1 MATLYFKL
9 EQIATVGSPTT
20 GSTVYMAW
28 PDAATPAGLNRA
40 FTENHLLTN
49 PDTTWS
55 FRSRYWK
62 LTNLGSATIPFDTQM
77 VTGEYWSKVSDTS
90 VAVYIG
96 STFNINTTFFAQNY
110 IDVIGP
116 SGTFKSPR
124 YGTNFYSANT
134 FNDLSKVIGGADT
147 NRYDFIFLTS
157 VNDYSHITN
166 NGVLNYDFN
175 NASSITSDLVSG
187 LGSYYIQIPYFA
199 TNARN
204 YFNGLYDG
212 WVTMSDDCYGNLI
225 TDSSAVQYSGD
236 MRDRVESYSSIWG
249 GPCLKPNNV
258 QQPYSGTLGVGYY
271 DIVLNW
277 YSDCSDCISNNPFN
291 NIYKFQPS
299 GDDCN
304 GVNQG
309 QVPFSASTL
318 TWGNPLGTGFI
329 SPQFVESKTFC
340 FGGETDKVDQ
350 VLISTNITPGHEIT
364 NVYENCTDCQNNVS
378 ELDEYYYFSA
388 CSGNKIFRFNV
399 IDFDNDLYTSP
410 PFNTYLFENVGG
422 VNGCYTRINEPLLEP
437 YVTII
442 YWDNSVAS
450 VGAVKC
456 TDNVCQESTPTPTPT
471 NTPTLTPTNTPT
483 LTPTNTPTLT
493 PTTTPTVT
501 PTTSRPFVPPSYT
514 PTSTPT
520 PTPTPSSNN
529 GTGCFSGI
537 TDGFYTYTDC
547 CGRIQQGSAVGL
559 EICVDVG
566 VPTQGVQVSADPCVD
581 PCDEGPITYSFEVT
595 GTCTNPKGG
604 IILISPSG
612 GTKPYTIQ
620 NTSTTAAGGL
630 LLGQQT
636 GNGPFSWGGVDE
648 GSYVFLLQ
656 DSSGGVNQD
665 VVINVNVEGC
675 FNATITSSGTTCGNI
690 NGVVTVTNDSLSS
703 PFQYDLYDT
712 VSGTIFQSFNSFSN
726 TQTFTNIGPA
736 TYYCIVTDFG
746 GATAQTTNTTVVST
760 DPISYNILV
769 VPDSPCGPGVG
780 TATVTNLL
788 GGTPPYTYLWS
799 NGQTTQTAT
808 GLSVGSWGVTVTDSE
823 GCRLSQSIN
832 VGLADPLGIVS
843 TVPTQAGCFDC
854 DGQVVVTISGGT
866 SPYTYQNSAG
876 EVITSNNLSESFTGL
891 CGGFNSTLITD
902 AGGCSVT
909 AFQSIP
915 STAGFT
921 IVNIG
926 VTNSDCN
933 DDGSISISISAP
945 AGIFTYEVTNG
956 LITDSTTTSSQ
967 SHTFNNLPSGTYT
980 VTIVSQNGNCT
991 YSTDKT
997 ISNNVKFNVNST
1009 ITDGTCGDNN
1019 GIIDINLTAGSV
1031 PLEGPFDYIL
1041 TDINTGSVVY
1051 SVIDDPS
1058 NTQSITSLAPSTY
1071 LLNVIDIKNC
1081 TVSQNI
1087 TITPSTGVNFIIL
1100 PTECVSGDDGMADI
1114 SISDGVAPFN
1124 ILWSNGETTMSI
1136 TGLSGG
1142 TYTATITDN
1151 NGCSATESVTINCN
1165 NQIVECYEVNEI
1177 CENDFITTSAGIR
1190 DFGSMLNEGYLDLT
1204 VGHDYCTLVNAV
1216 FYAIVDF
1223 SGGTMTPP
1231 YHVELPFYTGTTLGD
1246 YPSAQDWINA
1256 IDSILKTIP
1265 QIESVTLDIDQ
1276 NLITIISDCKELK
1289 NVYFRLSTKIVYDI
1303 CCNDVTPTPTPTQTS
1318 TPTPTPTTTLI
1329 PTPTPTPTPT
1339 TLPLVTCIES
1349 LTFIVEYNQNAANGS
1364 QCPGTAQNHSCN
1376 RARFDIT
1383 ANGVDIGQVSM
1394 NNVGGFTD
1402 LQNYPPNY
1410 NPNYPTQPGSLP
1422 GYPGQHVR
1430 DRYSQLSIDSTQAQ
1444 AIAAASPTGLIDF
1457 DFDCACIWSGPNQ
1470 NCSTNNSPA
1479 DYTGCHTDV
1488 SWVRVVKD
1496 LGLPTEEVMYN
1507 DCPSGNFITG
1517 FDPCDTT
1524 PPGYNSLGLFF
1535 GLHGGGSSQPC
1546 SNFNGGGIPN
1556 FEYFTDVSVS
1566 TFLDCPTGN
1575 SVYAFTGG
1583 NPNSYVLLGNGA
1595 FVSDTGCIFN
1605 VSNGVVTS
1613 FSQCLGGNC
1622 SGIGSG
1628 C

>member
-62 LTNLGSATIPFDTQM
+62 ATNLGSATIPFDTQM

-124 YGTNFYSANT
+124 YSTNFYSANT

-187 LGSYYIQIPYFA
+187 LGSYYTQIPYFA

-225 TDSSAVQYSGD
+225 TDSSGVQYSGD

-271 DIVLNW
+271 DIVSNW
-277 YSDCSDCISNNPFN
+277 YSDCSDCVSNNPFN

-299 GDDCN
+299 GNDCN

-309 QVPFSASTL
+309 QSTFSASTL

-329 SPQFVESKTFC
+329 TPQFVESKTFC

-350 VLISTNITPGHEIT
+350 VLISTNITSGHEIT

-410 PFNTYLFENVGG
+410 PFNGYLFENVGG
-422 VNGCYTRINEPLLEP
+422 VNGCYNRINEPLLEP

-450 VGAVKC
+450 VGPIKC
-456 TDNVCQESTPTPTPT
+456 TDIICQESTPTPTPT
-471 NTPTLTPTNTPT
+471 NTLTPTPTPSPEVRLSPTPTPTNTLTPTPT
-483 LTPTNTPTLT
+483 
-493 PTTTPTVT
+493 
-501 PTTSRPFVPPSYT
+501 SSPFVPPSYT
-514 PTSTPT
+514 PTPTPTPTPTSSPFVPPSYTPT
-520 PTPTPSSNN
+520 PTPTPTPTSNV
-529 GTGCFSGI
+529 GEGCFSGI

-547 CGRIQQGSAVGL
+547 CGRLQQGNEVGL
-559 EICVDVG
+559 EVCVDINVSM
-566 VPTQGVQVSADPCVD
+566 QGVQISGDVCVVS
-581 PCDEGPITYSFEVT
+581 CDEGPITYSFEVT

-746 GATAQTTNTTVVST
+746 GAIAQTTNTTVVST

-808 GLSVGSWGVTVTDSE
+808 GLSVGSWGVEVTDSE

-891 CGGFNSTLITD
+891 CGGFNSTIITD

-909 AFQSIP
+909 AIQSIP

-1031 PLEGPFDYIL
+1031 PLQGPFDYIL
-1041 TDINTGSVVY
+1041 TDVNTGSVVY

-1071 LLNVIDIKNC
+1071 LLNVIDVRNC
-1081 TVSQNI
+1081 TVSQTI
-1087 TITPSTGVNFIIL
+1087 TIAPSTGVNFIIL
-1100 PTECVSGDDGMADI
+1100 PTECVTGDDGMADI

-1142 TYTATITDN
+1142 TYTATITDD

-1204 VGHDYCTLVNAV
+1204 VGHQNCTLVNAV

-1223 SGGTMTPP
+1223 SGGTLTPP
-1231 YHVELPFYTGTTLGD
+1231 YHVENPFYTGTTLGD
-1246 YPSAQDWINA
+1246 YPSAQDWMNA
-1256 IDSILKTIP
+1256 IDEILKTIP
-1265 QIESVTLDIDQ
+1265 QIESFTLDIDQ

-1303 CCNDVTPTPTPTQTS
+1303 CCNDITPTPTPTQTS

-1349 LTFIVEYNQNAANGS
+1349 LTFIVEYNQSSANGS
-1364 QCPGTAQNHSCN
+1364 PCHGGHTCN
-1376 RARFDIT
+1376 RARFDII
-1383 ANGVDIGQVSM
+1383 ANGINIGQVSM
-1394 NNVGGFTD
+1394 NNNGGFTD
-1402 LQNYPPNY
+1402 LLNYPPDS
-1410 NPNYPTQPGSLP
+1410 TLVGGS
-1422 GYPGQHVR
+1422 GYPGQSNR

-1444 AIAAASPTGLIDF
+1444 AIAAASSSGLIDF
-1457 DFDCACIWSGPNQ
+1457 SFNCACIFSGPNQ
-1470 NCSTNNSPA
+1470 NC
-1479 DYTGCHTDV
+1479 TGGSSCHSDV

-1496 LGLPTEEVMYN
+1496 LGFGTEEVMYN

-1524 PPGYNSLGLFF
+1524 PPGYASLGLFF

-1546 SNFNGGGIPN
+1546 NAFIGGDTPTT
-1556 FEYFTDVSVS
+1556 EYFTDVLTS

-1575 SVYAFTGG
+1575 SVYAFSGG
-1583 NPNSYVLLGNGA
+1583 NYVLLGNGA
-1595 FVSDTGCIFN
+1595 FVSDTGCVFN
-1605 VSNGVVTS
+1605 VRNGVVTS
-1613 FSQCLGGNC
+1613 FLTCLGGNC
-1622 SGIGSG
+1622 SGIGGG

>member
-28 PDAATPAGLNRA
+28 PDANVPAGNDRA
-40 FTENHLLTN
+40 FTVNYLNTFPN
-49 PDTTWS
+49 STWA
-55 FRSRYWK
+55 FRSRTWK
-62 LTNLGSATIPFDTQM
+62 VTDLGSTPIAFDTQM
-77 VTGEYWSKVSDTS
+77 ITGEPWNTTSNTS
-90 VAVYIG
+90 VSVYIG

-110 IDVIGP
+110 IDVQGP

-124 YGTNFYSANT
+124 YVTNFYSANT
-134 FNDLSKVIGGADT
+134 FNDTTKLIGTDT
-147 NRYDFIFLTS
+147 NRYDYIFPTS
-157 VNDYSHITN
+157 IDDYNHITN
-166 NGVLNYDFN
+166 NGVLTYDFN
-175 NASSITSDLVSG
+175 SASSFTSDLING
-187 LGSYYIQIPYFA
+187 LSSYHTIIPYSA
-199 TNARN
+199 TTARN

-212 WVTMSDDCYGNLI
+212 WVSMSDDCYGNI
-225 TDSSAVQYSGD
+225 IPGINGIQYSGD
-236 MRDRVESYSSIWG
+236 MRDRSESYSSIWG
-249 GPCLKPNNV
+249 GPCLQPNNA
-258 QQPYSGTLGVGYY
+258 QTPYSGAVPNFY
-271 DIVLNW
+271 DIISNW
-277 YSDCSDCISNNPFN
+277 YSDCSDCQINDPFS
-291 NIYKFQPS
+291 NIYKFTS
-299 GDDCN
+299 DKNCL
-304 GVNQG
+304 GVSQG
-309 QVPFSASTL
+309 TQVFSASTL
-318 TWGNPLGTGFI
+318 TWGQSYGGGI
-329 SPQFVESKTFC
+329 VSPQFVQLKEEC
-340 FGGETDKVDQ
+340 YGGETNPVNQ
-350 VLISTNITPGHEIT
+350 VLISTALAGNDIDDVF
-364 NVYENCTDCQNNVS
+364 NSCVDCENDVDAI
-378 ELDEYYYFSA
+378 DEYYYFSA
-388 CSGNKIFRFNV
+388 CSTTKIFRFNV
-399 IDFDNDLYTSP
+399 IDFNNDFSP
-410 PFNTYLFENVGG
+410 PGINNTYLFENVGG
-422 VNGCYTRINEPLLEP
+422 VNGCFTYISDPFGNPF
-437 YVTII
+437 VTIT
-442 YWDNSVAS
+442 YWDNSIATVS
-450 VGAVKC
+450 GIKC
-456 TDNVCQESTPTPTPT
+456 TDVICQQSTPTPTPT
-471 NTPTLTPTNTPT
+471 NTLTPTVTPT
-483 LTPTNTPTLT
+483 ITPTVTPTIT
-493 PTTTPTVT
+493 PTVTPTITPTVT
-501 PTTSRPFVPPSYT
+501 PTTSRPFIPPSYT

-520 PTPTPSSNN
+520 PTPTPST

-547 CGRIQQGSAVGL
+547 CGRIQQGTEVGL
-559 EICVDVG
+559 EVCLDIG
-566 VPTQGVQVSADPCVD
+566 VPMQGVQVSADPCVVS
-581 PCDEGPITYSFEVT
+581 CDEGPITYSFEVT
-595 GTCTNPKGG
+595 GTCVNPKGG

-612 GTKPYTIQ
+612 GTKPYTIT
-620 NTSTTAAGGL
+620 NTSTTAVGGL
-630 LLGQQT
+630 LLAQQT

-665 VVINVNVEGC
+665 VTINVNVEGC
-675 FNATITSSGTTCGNI
+675 FDVTITSSGTTCGDI

-703 PFQYDLYDT
+703 PFQYDLYDF
-712 VSGTIFQSFNSFSN
+712 VSGNIFQSFNSFTN
-726 TQTFTNIGPA
+726 TQTFTNIGPG

-760 DPISYNILV
+760 VPITYNILV

-788 GGTPPYTYLWS
+788 GGTPPYSYLWT

-808 GLSVGSWGVTVTDSE
+808 GLSVGSWGVEVTDSE

-832 VGLADPLGIVS
+832 VGLADALGIVS

-891 CGGFNSTLITD
+891 CGGFNSTIITD

-909 AFQSIP
+909 AFEPIP

-956 LITDSTTTSSQ
+956 LISDSITTSSQ

-1019 GIIDINLTAGSV
+1019 GVIDINLTAGSV

-1041 TDINTGSVVY
+1041 TDVNTGSVVY

-1071 LLNVIDIKNC
+1071 LLNVIDVKNC

-1087 TITPSTGVNFIIL
+1087 TIAPSTGINFIIL
-1100 PTECVSGDDGMADI
+1100 PTECVSGNDGMADI
-1114 SISDGVAPFN
+1114 TISEGVGPFN
-1124 ILWSNGETTMSI
+1124 IQWSNGETTMSI
-1136 TGLSGG
+1136 NGLSGG

-1204 VGHDYCTLVNAV
+1204 VGHQNCTLVTAV

-1223 SGGTMTPP
+1223 SGGTMAPP
-1231 YHVELPFYTGTTLGD
+1231 YHVENPFYTGTTLGD
-1246 YPSAQDWINA
+1246 YPTAQDWLNA
-1256 IDSILKTIP
+1256 IDEILKPIP
-1265 QIESVTLDIDQ
+1265 QIESFTLDIDQ

-1349 LTFIVEYNQNAANGS
+1349 LTFIVEYNANSANGS
-1364 QCPGTAQNHSCN
+1364 PCHGGHGCN
-1376 RARFDIT
+1376 RARFDIL
-1383 ANGVDIGQVSM
+1383 ANGVNIGQVSM
-1394 NNVGGFTD
+1394 NNAGGFTD
-1402 LQNYPPNY
+1402 LLNYPPNY
-1410 NPNYPTQPGSLP
+1410 QAPPLP
-1422 GYPGQHVR
+1422 AGYPGQNAL
-1430 DRYSQLSIDSTQAQ
+1430 DRYNELSIDSAQAQ
-1444 AIAAASPTGLIDF
+1444 AIAAASPGGLIDF
-1457 DFDCACIWSGPNQ
+1457 DFDCACIFSGPNQ
-1470 NCSTNNSPA
+1470 NCVGSS
-1479 DYTGCHTDV
+1479 CHQDV
-1488 SWVRVVKD
+1488 SWVRVIKD
-1496 LGLPTEEVMYN
+1496 LGLSTEEVMYN
-1507 DCPSGNFITG
+1507 DCPVGNFITG
-1517 FDPCDTT
+1517 FDPCNTT

-1546 SNFNGGGIPN
+1546 SSFNGGSIPTT
-1556 FEYFTDVSVS
+1556 EYFTDVSVS

-1575 SVYAFTGG
+1575 SVYAYSSGLQ
-1583 NPNSYVLLGNGA
+1583 SYVLIGNGA

-1605 VSNGVVTS
+1605 VSGGVVTS
-1613 FSQCLGGNC
+1613 FSPCLGGNC